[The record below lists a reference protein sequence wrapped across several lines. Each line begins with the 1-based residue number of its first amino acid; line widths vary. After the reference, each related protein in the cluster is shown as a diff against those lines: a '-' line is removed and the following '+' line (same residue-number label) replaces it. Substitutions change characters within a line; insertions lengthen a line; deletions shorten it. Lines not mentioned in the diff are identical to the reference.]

1 MPGPPGRDG
10 SGQQRQVALVTGAA
24 QGLGHATPIRLAAE
38 GFAVAVNDITD
49 DGRLTE
55 LAGRTGWIAVPAD
68 ISDPA
73 AGPAMA
79 GTVAG
84 RLGPVQVLVAN
95 AAAMAMSPFLEAKP
109 DQWWHQIDVNL
120 SGHFR
125 VIQAVIPGMR
135 AQGHGRII
143 IISSGWGVIGH
154 PNATAYA
161 ASKAGL
167 IALTKGLG
175 RELGPQGILTNAI
188 APSFI
193 DTEQLRVDATDA
205 GITLE
210 EMRQRYR
217 EQIPVRQLASPAD
230 IAAAVAF
237 LAGPV
242 DGRKVPRFAGSAS
255 FARLPEIDR
264 VSDYD
269 VAVLGAPFDSGVSYR
284 PGARFGPMAVRQASR
299 HLRPGHH
306 VELDCSPFA
315 AIQVVDAGDVPVT
328 PFSID
333 EAVEQIAVAAAD
345 LLHGGRKVIAVGGDH
360 TIALPMLRSVVREN
374 GPVALVHFDAHLDTW
389 DTYFNA
395 PTTHGTI
402 FRRAFEEGLL
412 VEDHSI
418 HVGIRGPLYDRG
430 DLEDDR
436 RFGFRTIRASDIDVL
451 GAAGAIAAITERVA
465 DLPVY
470 LSIDI
475 DVLDP
480 SFAQI
485 GRAHV

>member
-1 MPGPPGRDG
+1 MPGQPGWDG
-10 SGQQRQVALVTGAA
+10 SDGQRGVALVTGAA
-24 QGLGHATPIRLAAE
+24 QGLGHATALRLAAD

-55 LAGRTGWIAVPAD
+55 LAGRTGGIAVPAD

-79 GTVAG
+79 EAVAR

-95 AAAMAMSPFLEAKP
+95 AAAMAMSPFLEAEP
-109 DQWWHQIDVNL
+109 GEWWHQIDVNL

-193 DTEQLRVDATDA
+193 DTEQLRVDADDA
-205 GITLE
+205 GITLD

-217 EQIPVRQLASPAD
+217 AQIPVRQLASPAD

-237 LAGPV
+237 LAGP
-242 DGRKVPRFAGSAS
+242 GSG
-255 FARLPEIDR
+255 
-264 VSDYD
+264 
-269 VAVLGAPFDSGVSYR
+269 AVIGQVLQPNGGVTR
-284 PGARFGPMAVRQASR
+284 
-299 HLRPGHH
+299 
-306 VELDCSPFA
+306 
-315 AIQVVDAGDVPVT
+315 T
-328 PFSID
+328 
-333 EAVEQIAVAAAD
+333 
-345 LLHGGRKVIAVGGDH
+345 
-360 TIALPMLRSVVREN
+360 
-374 GPVALVHFDAHLDTW
+374 
-389 DTYFNA
+389 
-395 PTTHGTI
+395 
-402 FRRAFEEGLL
+402 RA
-412 VEDHSI
+412 
-418 HVGIRGPLYDRG
+418 
-430 DLEDDR
+430 
-436 RFGFRTIRASDIDVL
+436 
-451 GAAGAIAAITERVA
+451 
-465 DLPVY
+465 
-470 LSIDI
+470 
-475 DVLDP
+475 
-480 SFAQI
+480 
-485 GRAHV
+485 